1 MYYTWNQYFLLWTSM
16 ETISPFSY
24 FCMAVRNV
32 CMCAWNKEWSGGEHV
47 QQGFTVPQVGRQSPV
62 ACPHW
67 AELFQ
72 CSHMVNISKNTHKH
86 AHLHS
91 DTFMH
96 TSTSHTDIHSLPV
109 CLVSPKGDF
118 IPCWIKDPWAQC
130 YKEQQQQKK
139 KRCMRAFNTTHS
151 ERITSWETHKAAN
164 YFQIFRSRWAKEAET
179 LIPPRVTQSRE
190 NSSNSW
196 VCVFFGFDKHSAERC
211 ANKYQNQSEST
222 LKNLSN
228 SAETA
233 IKYNFLLTDPPLILQ
248 PTVI

>member
-1 MYYTWNQYFLLWTSM
+1 M
-16 ETISPFSY
+16 
-24 FCMAVRNV
+24 
-32 CMCAWNKEWSGGEHV
+32 
-47 QQGFTVPQVGRQSPV
+47 
-62 ACPHW
+62 
-67 AELFQ
+67 
-72 CSHMVNISKNTHKH
+72 THLCI
-86 AHLHS
+86 HLHPIL
-91 DTFMH
+91 TFTH
-96 TSTSHTDIHSLPV
+96 
-109 CLVSPKGDF
+109 CLFALCHPKGTSF
-118 IPCWIKDPWAQC
+118 HVGLKIHGHNATKSNNNN
-130 YKEQQQQKK
+130 KK